1 MGRVLDE
8 GGGGGHARDPVIALL
23 EALRP
28 YQWVKNLLVFAPL
41 VFARRMTDGPSVVQ
55 AVLAFA
61 AFSLVASGIYLLN
74 DLHDLEN
81 DRLHPRKKM
90 RPLPS
95 GRLPVAWGAAALI
108 ACTLAGLSLAAWR
121 GFLWLPL
128 AYWVVNVLYSWRLK
142 HLVILDAM
150 CIAVGFLLR
159 VYAGGVAIG
168 VPVSGWLTLCT
179 FFAALLLAFCKRRAE
194 LMLLGEDSPE
204 HRRAIGQYSPQFLD
218 QMIAPLGALTVLAY
232 AAYTTSPEALRNFGE
247 ARAHYLV
254 FTVPFVVYGIFRY
267 LYLVH
272 MRAEGGDPTRLLLK
286 DPPTLVNI
294 LCWFATSLW
303 IVYG

>member
-1 MGRVLDE
+1 
-8 GGGGGHARDPVIALL
+8 VIALL

-55 AVLAFA
+55 ALFAFA

-81 DRLHPRKKM
+81 DRRHPRKRE

-95 GRLPVAWGAAALI
+95 GRLRVSLAVAALC
-108 ACTLAGLSLAAWR
+108 ACTGLGLGLSAWR
-121 GFLWLPL
+121 GFLGLPL
-128 AYWVVNVLYSWRLK
+128 AYFAVNVLYSWKLK

-150 CIAVGFLLR
+150 CIAIGFLLR
-159 VYAGGVAIG
+159 VYAGGIAIG

-179 FFAALLLAFCKRRAE
+179 FFVALLLAFCKRRAE
-194 LMLLGEDSPE
+194 LTLLGGDSE
-204 HRRAIGQYSPQFLD
+204 GHRRALGEYSPQFLD

-232 AAYTTSPEALRNFGE
+232 AAYTASPEVLRNFGE

-254 FTVPFVVYGIFRY
+254 FTVPFVVYGVFRY

-286 DPPTLVNI
+286 DPATLVNI
-294 LCWFATSLW
+294 LGWFATSLW

>member
-1 MGRVLDE
+1 
-8 GGGGGHARDPVIALL
+8 VIPLL

-55 AVLAFA
+55 ALFAFV
-61 AFSLVASGIYLLN
+61 AFSLVASGIYLSN
-74 DLHDLEN
+74 DLLDLEN
-81 DRLHPRKKM
+81 DRRHPRKKN
-90 RPLPS
+90 RPFAS
-95 GRLPVAWGAAALI
+95 GRLPVAWGIVGLI
-108 ACTLAGLSLAAWR
+108 ICTLAGLGLAAWR
-121 GFLWLPL
+121 GFFWLPL
-128 AYWVVNVLYSWRLK
+128 AYWVVNILYSWKLK
-142 HLVILDAM
+142 NLVILDAM

-159 VYAGGVAIG
+159 VYAGGIAIH

-179 FFAALLLAFCKRRAE
+179 FFVALLLAFCKRRAE
-194 LMLLGEDSPE
+194 LMLLGEDSE
-204 HRRAIGQYSPQFLD
+204 DHRRALGEYSPQFLD

-232 AAYTTSPEALRNFGE
+232 AAYTASPEALHNFG
-247 ARAHYLV
+247 AVRAHYLV

-272 MRAEGGDPTRLLLK
+272 MRAEGGDPTRLLCR
-286 DPPTLVNI
+286 DPATLANI
-294 LCWFATSLW
+294 CCWFATSLW